1 MKWKKMKCEKEKKKK
16 LNKKKIEIKRA
27 VTPARLLSNPNDDN
41 ELLIHQVF
49 IMKAVD
55 GFLTSSQGNLR
66 GR

>member
-1 MKWKKMKCEKEKKKK
+1 MFIYIHSHIDKK
-16 LNKKKIEIKRA
+16 LA
-27 VTPARLLSNPNDDN
+27 VTPTRLLSNSNLDD

-55 GFLTSSQGNLR
+55 EFLTSSQGNLC